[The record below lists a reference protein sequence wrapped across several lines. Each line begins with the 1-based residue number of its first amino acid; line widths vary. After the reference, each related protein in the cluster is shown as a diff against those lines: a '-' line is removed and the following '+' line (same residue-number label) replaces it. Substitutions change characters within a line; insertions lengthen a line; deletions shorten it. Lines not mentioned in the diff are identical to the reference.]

1 MSYTRYRF
9 KQSLRPAPGA
19 TAGLSSSAL
28 LVAVATCAL
37 AAPVLASPEVPS
49 APQSKPIALV
59 GGTVHPV
66 SGPDIEK
73 ATVLFVDGKIAA
85 VGVDV
90 QLPEGAEKL
99 DVTGKHVYPGL
110 IDAYT
115 DLGLIEIPSVRAT
128 VDKAETG
135 TVNPNVRAQVA
146 VNPDSELIPVVRSNG
161 VLAVLTAP
169 TGGLISGQSAVIAL
183 DGWTFEDM
191 TVRAPIGMH
200 VAWPRLRPRLG
211 FRTQDDTP
219 ASAKRDEALKALDEI
234 FAQARAYQVS
244 KAAATPERPIDLD
257 VRAEAMLPVLDGKL
271 PLIVH
276 ADELEQ
282 IQGAVAFAER
292 QKVKL
297 IILGGYD
304 AAACA
309 DLLKRHDIPVI
320 IGGVQ
325 RLPERASDAYDEPF
339 TLPSRLRGAGIKFC
353 ISGAEQASNVRN
365 LPYHAGMAAA
375 YGLPRDEALKA
386 VTLYPAQ
393 ILGVAD
399 RLGSLENGKDATLIV
414 TDGDPLET
422 PTEVLSAYVT
432 GRRVDL
438 MDRHKRLW
446 HKYQEKYKQLEKAG
460 KK

>member
-1 MSYTRYRF
+1 MNTVFRF
-9 KQSLRPAPGA
+9 GRGLLGA
-19 TAGLSSSAL
+19 TAGLPSSASLCVPL
-28 LVAVATCAL
+28 LIAL
-37 AAPVLASPEVPS
+37 SARALASPEVPG
-49 APQSKPIALV
+49 AAQTKPIALV
-59 GGTVHPV
+59 GATIHPV
-66 SGPDIEK
+66 SGPDLEK
-73 ATVLFVDGKIAA
+73 GTVLFVDGKIAA

-90 QLPEGAEKL
+90 KLPDDAEKIE
-99 DVTGKHVYPGL
+99 VAGKHVYPGL
-110 IDAYT
+110 IDAFT

-128 VDKAETG
+128 IDRAETG

-169 TGGLISGQSAVIAL
+169 TGGLIAGQSAVIAL

-191 TVRAPIGMH
+191 TIRAPVGMH
-200 VAWPRLRPRLG
+200 VTWPRLRPLRG

-219 ASAKRDEALKALDEI
+219 AAAKRDEALKALDEI
-234 FAQARAYQVS
+234 FSQARAYQTS
-244 KAAATPERPIDLD
+244 KAAATPERPVELD
-257 VRAEAMLPVLDGKL
+257 VRGEAMLGVLDGTL
-271 PLIVH
+271 PLVVR

-292 QKVKL
+292 QHVKL

-309 DLLKRHDIPVI
+309 DLLKQHEVPVI

-339 TLPSRLRGAGIKFC
+339 TLPARLHAAGIRFC

-375 YGLPRDEALKA
+375 YGLPREEALKA
-386 VTLYPAQ
+386 VTLYAAQ
-393 ILGVAD
+393 ILGVGN
-399 RLGSLENGKDATLIV
+399 RLGALEPGQYATLIV

-422 PTEVLSAYVT
+422 PTEVQSAYIA
-432 GRRVDL
+432 GRKVDL

-446 HKYQEKYKQLEKAG
+446 RKYQEKYRRLENARD
-460 KK
+460 

>member
-1 MSYTRYRF
+1 MS
-9 KQSLRPAPGA
+9 G
-19 TAGLSSSAL
+19 
-28 LVAVATCAL
+28 CAI
-37 AAPVLASPEVPS
+37 ASPEVPG
-49 APQSKPIALV
+49 APQQKPIALV

-73 ATVLFVDGKIAA
+73 ATVLFVDGKITAI
-85 VGVDV
+85 GVDV
-90 QLPEGAEKL
+90 ELPEGTEKL

-183 DGWTFEDM
+183 DGWTYEDM
-191 TVRAPIGMH
+191 TVRAPVGMH
-200 VAWPRLRPRLG
+200 VAWPRLRPLRG

-234 FAQARAYQVS
+234 FAQARAYQAS
-244 KAAATPERPIDLD
+244 KAAATPDQPIDLD
-257 VRAEAMLPVLDGKL
+257 VRAEAMLPVLEGKL

-309 DLLKRHDIPVI
+309 DLLKRHDVPVI

-339 TLPSRLRGAGIKFC
+339 TLPARLRGAGIKFC

-375 YGLPRDEALKA
+375 YGLPREEALKA

-399 RLGSLENGKDATLIV
+399 RLGSLETGKDATLIV

-422 PTEVLSAYVT
+422 PTEVLSAYIA
-432 GRRVDL
+432 GRKVDL

-446 HKYQEKYKQLEKAG
+446 HKYQEKYRQLEKSRD
-460 KK
+460 